1 MGHMKILYLH
11 QHFSTPKG
19 AAGIRSYQMA
29 RKILQQGHEVT
40 MVCGSYGGGETGLT
54 APLSRG
60 MRRGVVDGIDV
71 VEFDLAYSN
80 SANFLTR
87 SLIFIRFMLSSI
99 WLVLTEDY
107 DVAFATTT
115 PLTVGLPGIVARWI
129 RRKPF
134 VFEVRDLWPEL
145 PKAMG
150 VIRNPVVLVALSMLE
165 WASYKSATRLIGLSP
180 GIVEGI
186 TKRGIPADRVKLV
199 PNGCD
204 LDIFASKTSPWKP
217 EGVLADDLL
226 AIFTGTHGI
235 ANGLDS
241 VLDAAVILQD
251 RGRLDIKILLVGQG
265 RNKEMLKQRASAAG
279 LRNVIFHDPVNK
291 ERLSGLMAEADLGL
305 QLLANVSA
313 FYYGTSPNKFFD
325 YVAAGLPV
333 LTNYPG
339 WVTDLIS
346 ANQCGYA
353 VDPESP
359 DAFADA
365 LENAAANRNMLKIMG
380 ENAQNLA
387 RTKFDRDMLA
397 NQWFEWVSGAAPTAS
412 IS

>member
-1 MGHMKILYLH
+1 MKILYLH

-19 AAGIRSYQMA
+19 SAGIRSYQMA

-40 MVCGSYGGGETGLT
+40 MVCGSYGGGETGLIT
-54 APLSRG
+54 PLSRG
-60 MRRGVVDGIDV
+60 MRRGTVDGINV

-80 SANFLTR
+80 NANFLVR
-87 SLIFIRFMLSSI
+87 SLLFVRFMLKSI

-107 DVAFATTT
+107 DIVFATST
-115 PLTVGLPGIVARWI
+115 PLTVGLPGIVARWV
-129 RRKPF
+129 RQKPF

-150 VIRNPVVLVALSMLE
+150 VISNPVILGALSALE

-186 TKRGIPADRVKLV
+186 TRRGISVDRVRLV

-204 LDIFASKTSPWKP
+204 LDIFASNEAPWRP
-217 EGVLADDLL
+217 DGVAADDLL

-235 ANGLDS
+235 ANGLDA
-241 VLDAAVILQD
+241 VLDAAAVLRD
-251 RGRLDIKILLVGQG
+251 RGRSDIKILLVGQG
-265 RNKEMLKQRASAAG
+265 RNKPMLQRRALEQG
-279 LRNVIFHDPVNK
+279 LHNVLFHDPVNK
-291 ERLSGLMAEADLGL
+291 KRLSGLMAGADLGL

-325 YVAAGLPV
+325 YIAAGLPV

-339 WVTDLIS
+339 WVADLIT
-346 ANQCGYA
+346 ANHCGYT
-353 VDPESP
+353 VLP
-359 DAFADA
+359 DASDVFADA
-365 LENAAANRNMLKIMG
+365 LEAAAANRLLLKTMG
-380 ENAQNLA
+380 SNAQFLA
-387 RTKFDRDMLA
+387 KRHFDRDDLA
-397 NQWFEWVSGAAPTAS
+397 NQWFAWASGAAHLS
-412 IS
+412 KR